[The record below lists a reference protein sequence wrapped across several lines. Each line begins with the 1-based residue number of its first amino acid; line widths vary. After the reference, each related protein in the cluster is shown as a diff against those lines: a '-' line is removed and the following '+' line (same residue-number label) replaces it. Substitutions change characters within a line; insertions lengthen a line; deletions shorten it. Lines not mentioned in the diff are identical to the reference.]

1 MIRRISAVLLLASSL
16 SVALL
21 AQDAQTTPQTP
32 AQDNT
37 PRIDKREKR
46 QQKRINQGVKS
57 GALTKGEAARL
68 EKQQAKIKNDEAAAK
83 SDGKMTPQERRKL
96 TKEQNAASR
105 NIYRK
110 KHNAKT
116 QPATPQ
122 Q

>member
-83 SDGKMTPQERRKL
+83 ADGKVTPQERRKL
-96 TKEQNAASR
+96 TKEQNAANR

-116 QPATPQ
+116 RPATPQ

>member
-83 SDGKMTPQERRKL
+83 ADGKVTPQERRKL
-96 TKEQNAASR
+96 TREQNAASR
-105 NIYRK
+105 KIYRK

>member
-1 MIRRISAVLLLASSL
+1 MIRRISAVLLFASSL

-83 SDGKMTPQERRKL
+83 ADGKVTPQERRKL
-96 TKEQNAASR
+96 TKEQNAANR